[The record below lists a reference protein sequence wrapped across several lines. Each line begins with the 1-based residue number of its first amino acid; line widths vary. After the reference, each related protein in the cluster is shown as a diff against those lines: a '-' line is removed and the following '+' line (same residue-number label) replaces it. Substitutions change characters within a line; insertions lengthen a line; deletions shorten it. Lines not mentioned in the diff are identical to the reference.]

1 MKKDIEQ
8 QLFEYPTLEQKASIL
23 RKQAERLRAV
33 MDEQTETL
41 LDNKLDLITKA
52 QLADEL
58 QKEER
63 VLLKLYNTADDL
75 ELQKITIDASL
86 TLLSSVE
93 YKIVTGYYF
102 EDSSIQELAESTG
115 YSYSWTHKLK
125 AKAVSKLIDVLEVI

>member
-23 RKQAERLRAV
+23 RKQAERLRAA
-33 MDEQTETL
+33 MDAQTETL
-41 LDNKLDLITKA
+41 LDTKLDSITKA
-52 QLADEL
+52 QLVDEL

-63 VLLKLYNTADDL
+63 VLFKLYNTADDL